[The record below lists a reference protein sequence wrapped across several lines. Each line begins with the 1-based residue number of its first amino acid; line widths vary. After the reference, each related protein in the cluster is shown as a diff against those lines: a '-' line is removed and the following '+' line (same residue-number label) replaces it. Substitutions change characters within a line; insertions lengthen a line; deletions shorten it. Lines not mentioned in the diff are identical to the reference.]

1 MIQGW
6 RVNICWGKTVKV
18 YCWPCQLKL
27 NCFRWFLWAGTKKR
41 AFAKSIAAYHVP
53 GDVLICSSKDTTSS
67 IAAAIGTYWVFSSQ
81 LSFSTICLLHWT
93 DRELKGDVIGTMTP
107 TSFEFLMMALTSAV
121 PPGIQYCFWFTIFYG
136 RVNPRGFYLAF
147 SMIIVPTPQVREP
160 I

>member
-27 NCFRWFLWAGTKKR
+27 NCFRWFLWASTKKR

-53 GDVLICSSKDTTSS
+53 GDVLICSSKNTTSS
-67 IAAAIGTYWVFSSQ
+67 TAAAIGTYWVFNSQ

-93 DRELKGDVIGTMTP
+93 DKRVKGRCDRNHDP
-107 TSFEFLMMALTSAV
+107 PHLSSSWWWHWLLWFLQ
-121 PPGIQYCFWFTIFYG
+121 GYNTIFDSL
-136 RVNPRGFYLAF
+136 FSLAQALLEV
-147 SMIIVPTPQVREP
+147 SI
-160 I
+160 